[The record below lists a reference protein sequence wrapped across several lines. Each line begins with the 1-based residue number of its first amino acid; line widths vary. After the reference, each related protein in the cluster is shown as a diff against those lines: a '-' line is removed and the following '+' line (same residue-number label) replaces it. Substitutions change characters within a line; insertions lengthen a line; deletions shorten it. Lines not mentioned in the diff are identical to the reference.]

1 MKVNTRED
9 LAVGDMQGAL
19 LERQALPIGKTQFKE
34 WSDRII
40 QAACVE
46 ASERSLKFSL
56 ASMIMHLGS
65 TEAFKEDAYFVLALR
80 KAASNQTAHA
90 MLEDIKQEQEAEKK
104 LAEAT
109 APNLQVVGDGGVLE
123 KQDVQES

>member
-1 MKVNTRED
+1 LNIKKTED

-19 LERQALPIGKTQFKE
+19 LERQALPIGRSQFTE

-40 QAACVE
+40 KAACVE

-56 ASMIMHLGS
+56 ASMIMHLGP

-80 KAASNQTAHA
+80 KAASTQTAHM
-90 MLEDIKQEQEAEKK
+90 MLQEIKEEQEREKK
-104 LAEAT
+104 QAEAT
-109 APNLQVVGDGGVLE
+109 APNLQVVDGGRVLE
-123 KQDVQES
+123 NQDI

>member
-1 MKVNTRED
+1 MNIKKTED

-19 LERQALPIGKTQFKE
+19 LERQALPIGRSQFTE

-40 QAACVE
+40 KAACVE

-56 ASMIMHLGS
+56 ASMIMHLGP

-80 KAASNQTAHA
+80 KAASTQTAHM
-90 MLEDIKQEQEAEKK
+90 MLQEIKEEQEREKK
-104 LAEAT
+104 QAEAT
-109 APNLQVVGDGGVLE
+109 APNLQVVDGGRVLE
-123 KQDVQES
+123 NQDI